1 MRLLPLLAAAF
12 LTAVPA
18 FAQTAPPASAAQPVQ
33 PDPAF
38 QARLDVLVAIL
49 NGGGD
54 YAGYFTPAFQSQ
66 VPQATFQAVTAQ
78 LIAGNGKPLK
88 ILSVAQET
96 PWRATVRVQYEKA
109 VAIVL
114 LVADP
119 AAPHQV
125 GGLLVRGFESA
136 EKTLPE
142 VESAF
147 AALPGDVGYAIAKL
161 GNGAPQLLKGRNADK
176 PYAIGS
182 AFKLVILA
190 ELVRATNAGE
200 RKWDDL
206 VTLDGGML
214 PGGGYTMKPKGTQVS
229 LRELATQMISIS
241 DNSAT
246 DILLHALGR
255 AKVEAMLPVL
265 GIADPA
271 RNRPFMGTLDMF
283 RLKGIAGLADRYLA
297 QNEAGRRALLDGEVA
312 QIPPILIDATS
323 FTRKIPNR
331 IDTLEWFESPNDLV
345 RVMDWL
351 RRNSEGMA
359 GIEARKIL
367 SANPGVSPDVRSKW
381 QWIGYKGG
389 SEPGV
394 MNMTLLLQA
403 QNGDWYVVT
412 GSWNDVQK
420 AVDEGRFASLI
431 GKAAEL
437 AAP

>member
-1 MRLLPLLAAAF
+1 MRLLPYLAAF
-12 LTAVPA
+12 LIAAPVS
-18 FAQTAPPASAAQPVQ
+18 AQTAPPAPATQPAQA
-33 PDPAF
+33 DPAF
-38 QARLDVLVAIL
+38 QARLDALLAIL

-54 YAGYFTPAFQSQ
+54 YAGYFTPAFQAK

-78 LIAGNGKPLK
+78 LIAGNGKPVK
-88 ILSVAQET
+88 ILGVTQET

-125 GGLLVRGFESA
+125 GGLLVRGFESP

-147 AALPGDVGYAIAKL
+147 AALPGDTGYAIAKL
-161 GNGAPQLLKGRNADK
+161 GAGKPQLLAGRNADK

-246 DILLHALGR
+246 DILLHTLGR

-297 QNEAGRRALLDGEVA
+297 QDEAGRRALLDGEVA
-312 QIPPILIDATS
+312 KIPPILIDATS
-323 FTRKIPNR
+323 FTKKIPNR

-351 RRNSEGMA
+351 RRNTEGMA
-359 GIEARKIL
+359 GTEARKVL
-367 SANPGVSPDVRSKW
+367 STNPGVSPDVRGKW

-412 GSWNDVQK
+412 GSWNDVSK

-437 AAP
+437 VAP